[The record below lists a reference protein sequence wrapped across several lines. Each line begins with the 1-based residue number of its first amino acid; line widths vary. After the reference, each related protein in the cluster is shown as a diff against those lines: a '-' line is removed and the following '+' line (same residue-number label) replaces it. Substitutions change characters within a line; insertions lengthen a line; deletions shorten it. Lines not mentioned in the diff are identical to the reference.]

1 MEHKSNRNIKIA
13 ENKSTPKAQDTKD
26 YTSKL
31 AKMNNTL
38 SLYVKL
44 SMFGQMD
51 LADVKTDQFEYHF
64 KHNILKLNVLH
75 FQYRVYI
82 TFENQCD

>member
-1 MEHKSNRNIKIA
+1 
-13 ENKSTPKAQDTKD
+13 
-26 YTSKL
+26 
-31 AKMNNTL
+31 
-38 SLYVKL
+38 
-44 SMFGQMD
+44 MD

-82 TFENQCD
+82 TFENQCDWKWFVPYGGIDFGTNHLAHKSKTLYHNTKSITRKNYSS